1 MASGMTPEQVSATL
15 DAQQANTQ
23 TNEGDWLLH
32 LFGGG
37 AAAPA
42 PTPPLRSQSS
52 DHIAAWPGLF
62 TDEYEFAKAALTQLA
77 PARDWLQWSTNDA
90 EQGLALTAPP
100 DLQERLRQLPREVRS
115 SNDRYELC
123 ADPAR
128 VKQAIE
134 QARQARAEEETWPQ
148 LHYLWPQ
155 HPIVDWLVDRVITF
169 FGRHRAPVITSHSL
183 HPGEQAFV
191 MLGLVPNRK
200 GQPLLVDWQVACRR
214 PGQPFTLE
222 PYEAFVP
229 RAGLKAGQL
238 PNPGSNA
245 PLQDLQA
252 ALPAAVACMRQ
263 HMVQRQAV
271 FAAADAAT
279 PAGHPGGPGAS
290 PGRANAAADR
300 APGKTAG
307 AGQAEPV

>member
-1 MASGMTPEQVSATL
+1 MPPGQAS
-15 DAQQANTQ
+15 
-23 TNEGDWLLH
+23 
-32 LFGGG
+32 
-37 AAAPA
+37 
-42 PTPPLRSQSS
+42 
-52 DHIAAWPGLF
+52 F

-90 EQGLALTAPP
+90 EQGLAITAPP

-155 HPIVDWLVDRVITF
+155 HPIVDWLVDRVITL
-169 FGRHRAPVITSHSL
+169 FGRHRAPVIQSHHL

-271 FAAADAAT
+271 FAAEMQQRLQGTLADLERLQAAQVQQLE
-279 PAGHPGGPGAS
+279 
-290 PGRANAAADR
+290 R
-300 APGKTAG
+300 APGKAAG
-307 AGQAEPV
+307 AGQAQPVRATQSGHQTGL